1 MLSVLVKNSLR
12 TGKIPRDW
20 RRTNFLHMCKKQGTE
35 NCKPVSLISVQCKVF
50 EQIKERVN
58 KHLDSKAVM
67 NNSQYGL
74 VTINNGGLL

>member
-1 MLSVLVKNSLR
+1 
-12 TGKIPRDW
+12 
-20 RRTNFLHMCKKQGTE
+20 MCKKQGTE